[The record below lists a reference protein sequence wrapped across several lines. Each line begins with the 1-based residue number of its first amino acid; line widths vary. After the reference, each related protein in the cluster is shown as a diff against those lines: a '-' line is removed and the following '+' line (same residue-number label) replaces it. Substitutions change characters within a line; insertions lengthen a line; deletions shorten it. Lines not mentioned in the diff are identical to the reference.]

1 MKGGEPVFGLWRGQ
15 QRDWAMAPFC
25 LTTDT
30 MYFNLRNI
38 GFEKNFFTL
47 VSDKGHKMWLVYIQ
61 ITSPYPMADGHEV
74 LMLLGFLTSSPP
86 YCYR

>member
-1 MKGGEPVFGLWRGQ
+1 
-15 QRDWAMAPFC
+15 
-25 LTTDT
+25 

-38 GFEKNFFTL
+38 GFEKNLFTL

-74 LMLLGFLTSSPP
+74 WMLLGFSSTILLQISK
-86 YCYR
+86 CDVSCKSHLEM